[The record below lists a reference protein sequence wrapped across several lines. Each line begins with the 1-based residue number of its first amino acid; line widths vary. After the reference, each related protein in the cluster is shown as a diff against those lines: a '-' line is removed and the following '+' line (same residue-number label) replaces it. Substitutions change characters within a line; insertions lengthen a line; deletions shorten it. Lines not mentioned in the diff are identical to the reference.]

1 MKKMQESR
9 RAFLKKSA
17 VGAGVCLTLPFASAF
32 SAETGEAGATASAA
46 TVPTVTLNNGVA
58 MPLAGL
64 GTYGLKG
71 KDGQK
76 ALEAAIA
83 TGYRLFD
90 TAQMYKNE
98 DTVGAAIKASGVSP
112 REFFITTKLSS
123 DMNFEETL
131 KSFDASMK
139 LLGLDVLDLLLI
151 HSDYPQSADMYR
163 AMEKLYDEKRIRAL
177 GISNFKAEKYTEF
190 LRHCQVVPAVNQCQT
205 HLFHQ
210 QKALREAM
218 APYKTVLESWSP
230 FMAGRQSFFSNGVLG
245 EVANKHGKTP
255 AQVAL
260 RFLVEQNIVVIPKTE
275 KPARMKENLA
285 IFDFALDDDDRARL
299 SALDTGKS
307 AFGWDD

>member
-1 MKKMQESR
+1 MKKIQHTR
-9 RAFLKKSA
+9 RVFLKKSA
-17 VGAGVCLTLPFASAF
+17 IGAGLCFALPFSAF
-32 SAETGEAGATASAA
+32 SAETAEKVALPNAASI
-46 TVPTVTLNNGVA
+46 PTLTLNNGVA

-76 ALEAAIA
+76 AMEAAIA
-83 TGYRLFD
+83 TGYRLID
-90 TAQMYKNE
+90 TAQMYRNE
-98 DTVGAAIKASGVSP
+98 DTVGAAIKASGVSL

-131 KSFDASMK
+131 KSFDSSMAR
-139 LLGLDVLDLLLI
+139 LGLEVLDLLLI
-151 HSDYPQSADMYR
+151 HSDYPQSAQMYR

-190 LRHCQVVPAVNQCQT
+190 LKTCQVVPAVNQCQT
-205 HLFHQ
+205 HLFQQ
-210 QKALREAM
+210 QKPLREAM

-230 FMAGRQSFFSNGVLG
+230 FMAGGQRFFSNGVLN
-245 EVANKHGKTP
+245 EVAEKHAKTP

-275 KPARMKENLA
+275 KPERMKENLA
-285 IFDFALDDDDRARL
+285 IFDFNLDDDDRARL

-307 AFGWDD
+307 AFGWDDD

>member
-1 MKKMQESR
+1 MKKIQHTR
-9 RAFLKKSA
+9 RVFLKKSA
-17 VGAGVCLTLPFASAF
+17 IGAGLCFALPFSAF
-32 SAETGEAGATASAA
+32 SAETAEKVALPNAASI
-46 TVPTVTLNNGVA
+46 PTLTLNNGVA

-76 ALEAAIA
+76 AMEAAIA
-83 TGYRLFD
+83 TGYRLID
-90 TAQMYKNE
+90 TAQMYRNE
-98 DTVGAAIKASGVSP
+98 DTVGAAIKASGVSL

-131 KSFDASMK
+131 KSFDSSMAR
-139 LLGLDVLDLLLI
+139 LGLEVLDLLLI
-151 HSDYPQSADMYR
+151 HSDYPQSAQMYR

-190 LRHCQVVPAVNQCQT
+190 LKTCQVVPAVNQCQT
-205 HLFHQ
+205 HLFQQ
-210 QKALREAM
+210 QKPLREVM

-230 FMAGRQSFFSNGVLG
+230 FMAGRQRFFSNGVLN
-245 EVANKHGKTP
+245 EVAEKHAKTP

-275 KPARMKENLA
+275 KPERMKENLA
-285 IFDFALDDDDRARL
+285 IFDFNLDDDDRARL

-307 AFGWDD
+307 AFGWDDD

>member
-1 MKKMQESR
+1 MKKIQHTR

-17 VGAGVCLTLPFASAF
+17 IGAGLCFALPFSAF
-32 SAETGEAGATASAA
+32 SAETAEKVALPNAASI
-46 TVPTVTLNNGVA
+46 PTLTLNNGVA

-76 ALEAAIA
+76 AMEAAIA
-83 TGYRLFD
+83 TGYRLID
-90 TAQMYKNE
+90 TAQMYRNE
-98 DTVGAAIKASGVSP
+98 DTVGAAIKASGVSL

-131 KSFDASMK
+131 KSFDSSMAR
-139 LLGLDVLDLLLI
+139 LGLEVLDLLLI
-151 HSDYPQSADMYR
+151 HSDYPQSAQMYR

-190 LRHCQVVPAVNQCQT
+190 LKTCQVVPAVNQCQT
-205 HLFHQ
+205 HLFQQ
-210 QKALREAM
+210 QKPLREVM

-230 FMAGRQSFFSNGVLG
+230 FMAGRQRFFSNGVLN
-245 EVANKHGKTP
+245 EVAEKHAKTP

-275 KPARMKENLA
+275 KPERMKENLA
-285 IFDFALDDDDRARL
+285 IFDFNLDDDDRARL

-307 AFGWDD
+307 AFGWDDD

>member
-1 MKKMQESR
+1 MKKIQHTR

-17 VGAGVCLTLPFASAF
+17 IGAGLCFALPFSAF
-32 SAETGEAGATASAA
+32 SAETAEKVALPNAASI
-46 TVPTVTLNNGVA
+46 PTLTLNNGVA

-76 ALEAAIA
+76 AMEAAIA
-83 TGYRLFD
+83 TGYRLID
-90 TAQMYKNE
+90 TAQMYRNE
-98 DTVGAAIKASGVSP
+98 DTVGAAIKASGVSL

-131 KSFDASMK
+131 KSFDSSMAR
-139 LLGLDVLDLLLI
+139 LGLEVLDLLLI
-151 HSDYPQSADMYR
+151 HSDYPQSAQMYR

-190 LRHCQVVPAVNQCQT
+190 LKTCQVVPAVNQCQT
-205 HLFHQ
+205 HLFQQ
-210 QKALREAM
+210 QKPLRQAM

-230 FMAGRQSFFSNGVLG
+230 FMAGRQRFFSNGVLN
-245 EVANKHGKTP
+245 EVAEKHAKTP

-285 IFDFALDDDDRARL
+285 IFDFNLDDDDRARL

-307 AFGWDD
+307 AFGWDDD

>member
-1 MKKMQESR
+1 MKKIQHTR

-17 VGAGVCLTLPFASAF
+17 IGAGLCFALPFSAF
-32 SAETGEAGATASAA
+32 SAETAEKVALPNAASI
-46 TVPTVTLNNGVA
+46 PTLTLNNGVA

-76 ALEAAIA
+76 AMEAAIA
-83 TGYRLFD
+83 TGYRLID
-90 TAQMYKNE
+90 TAQMYRNE
-98 DTVGAAIKASGVSP
+98 DTVGAAIKASGVSL

-131 KSFDASMK
+131 KSFDSSMAR
-139 LLGLDVLDLLLI
+139 LGLEVLDLLLI
-151 HSDYPQSADMYR
+151 HSDYPQSAQMYR

-190 LRHCQVVPAVNQCQT
+190 LKTCQVVPAVNQCQT
-205 HLFHQ
+205 HLFQQ
-210 QKALREAM
+210 QKPLREVM

-230 FMAGRQSFFSNGVLG
+230 FMAGRQRFFSNGVLN
-245 EVANKHGKTP
+245 EVAEKHAKTP

-285 IFDFALDDDDRARL
+285 IFDFNLDDDDRARL

-307 AFGWDD
+307 AFGWDDD

>member
-1 MKKMQESR
+1 MKKIQHTR

-17 VGAGVCLTLPFASAF
+17 IGAGLCFALPFSAF
-32 SAETGEAGATASAA
+32 SAETAEKVALPNAASI
-46 TVPTVTLNNGVA
+46 PTLTLNNGVA

-76 ALEAAIA
+76 AMEAAIA
-83 TGYRLFD
+83 TGYRLID
-90 TAQMYKNE
+90 TAQMYRNE
-98 DTVGAAIKASGVSP
+98 DTVGAAIKASGVSL

-131 KSFDASMK
+131 KSFDASMAR
-139 LLGLDVLDLLLI
+139 LGLEVLDLLLI
-151 HSDYPQSADMYR
+151 HSDYPQSAQMYR

-190 LRHCQVVPAVNQCQT
+190 LKTCQVVPAVNQCQT
-205 HLFHQ
+205 HLFQQ
-210 QKALREAM
+210 QKPLRQAM

-230 FMAGRQSFFSNGVLG
+230 FMAGRQRFFSNGVLN
-245 EVANKHGKTP
+245 EVAEKHAKTP

-285 IFDFALDDDDRARL
+285 IFDFNLDDDDRARL

-307 AFGWDD
+307 AFGWDDD

>member
-1 MKKMQESR
+1 MKKIQHTR

-17 VGAGVCLTLPFASAF
+17 IGAGLCFALPFSAF
-32 SAETGEAGATASAA
+32 SAETAEKVALPNAASI
-46 TVPTVTLNNGVA
+46 PTLTLNNGVA

-76 ALEAAIA
+76 AMEAAIA
-83 TGYRLFD
+83 TGYRLID
-90 TAQMYKNE
+90 TAQMYRNE
-98 DTVGAAIKASGVSP
+98 DTVGAAIKASGVSL

-131 KSFDASMK
+131 KSFDSSMAR
-139 LLGLDVLDLLLI
+139 LGLEVLDLLLI
-151 HSDYPQSADMYR
+151 HSDYPQSAQMYR

-190 LRHCQVVPAVNQCQT
+190 LKTCQVVPAVNQCQT
-205 HLFHQ
+205 HLFQQ
-210 QKALREAM
+210 QKPLREAM

-230 FMAGRQSFFSNGVLG
+230 FMAGRQRFFSNGVLN
-245 EVANKHGKTP
+245 EVAEKHAKTP

-285 IFDFALDDDDRARL
+285 IFDFNLDDDDRARL

-307 AFGWDD
+307 AFGWDDD

>member
-1 MKKMQESR
+1 MKKIQHTR

-17 VGAGVCLTLPFASAF
+17 IGAGLCFALPFSAF
-32 SAETGEAGATASAA
+32 SAETAEKVALPNAASI
-46 TVPTVTLNNGVA
+46 PTLTLNNGVA

-76 ALEAAIA
+76 AMEAAIA
-83 TGYRLFD
+83 TGYRLID
-90 TAQMYKNE
+90 TAQMYRNE
-98 DTVGAAIKASGVSP
+98 DTVGAAIKASGVSL

-131 KSFDASMK
+131 KSFDASMAR
-139 LLGLDVLDLLLI
+139 LGLEVLDLLLI
-151 HSDYPQSADMYR
+151 HSDYPQSAQMYR

-190 LRHCQVVPAVNQCQT
+190 LKTCQVVPAVNQCQT
-205 HLFHQ
+205 HLFQQ
-210 QKALREAM
+210 QKPLRQAM

-230 FMAGRQSFFSNGVLG
+230 FMAGRQRLFSNGVLN
-245 EVANKHGKTP
+245 EVAEKHAKTP

-285 IFDFALDDDDRARL
+285 IFDFNLDDDDRARL

-307 AFGWDD
+307 AFGWDDD